1 MVRERATPL
10 AYDLMEPFR
19 PCVDW
24 RVFQWAMQH
33 RKPDA
38 PLEVTR
44 EFRAWVTAF
53 PLVRVEWG
61 EMTLSVEGVIEGVV
75 RGFRRAVLDHQPR
88 LYRPWTQKN
97 SKWAG

>member
-1 MVRERATPL
+1 MKVRNADCGLRNGDGIAASHPS
-10 AYDLMEPFR
+10 P
-19 PCVDW
+19 
-24 RVFQWAMQH
+24 
-33 RKPDA
+33 
-38 PLEVTR
+38 VTSHSLGVTQ
-44 EFRAWVTAF
+44 EFRKWVTAF